1 MFGISKHLRTTEIDF
16 VLFIA
21 VAFEFLKKQV
31 LFQVWKTFVWNLK
44 KCVNVEVSEWI
55 FIWGREVLFIYWF
68 VMKVSDWWLLLQGA
82 NTVTQEKKTT
92 FALELPT

>member
-31 LFQVWKTFVWNLK
+31 LFQV
-44 KCVNVEVSEWI
+44 
-55 FIWGREVLFIYWF
+55 
-68 VMKVSDWWLLLQGA
+68 
-82 NTVTQEKKTT
+82 
-92 FALELPT
+92 